1 MKLGSIEKDK
11 QPSVELLRLFE
22 KTRVA
27 YLSANEDPDE
37 YGGRWRKTVDMIKD
51 SYEELDAAGKELK
64 NFIEEKDPN
73 AVFVVTSDHGPGID
87 LDGDETSFN
96 YEEKLLATTIFFSSN
111 LNKFCDI
118 NLDSSYYLQNFFID
132 FFNCFGNMQL
142 ENLEEKIIFYDYIT
156 NKFEKISS

>member
-1 MKLGSIEKDK
+1 MIY
-11 QPSVELLRLFE
+11 EL
-22 KTRVA
+22 
-27 YLSANEDPDE
+27 
-37 YGGRWRKTVDMIKD
+37 I
-51 SYEELDAAGKELK
+51 

-118 NLDSSYYLQNFFID
+118 NLSSATICKTFLLTF
-132 FFNCFGNMQL
+132 
-142 ENLEEKIIFYDYIT
+142 
-156 NKFEKISS
+156 